1 MMGTP
6 AEEVDTF
13 KMGREIL
20 LPVCWKTRQPGR
32 VIGKRG
38 IGGGGDDDYHLHDTY
53 TTLLC
58 TVWITSTYICIH
70 TVHRMYR

>member
-13 KMGREIL
+13 KTGREIL
-20 LPVCWKTRQPGR
+20 VPACWKTRQPGR

-38 IGGGGDDDYHLHDTY
+38 EVDDYHLHPQ
-53 TTLLC
+53 
-58 TVWITSTYICIH
+58 VRMVHTYIH
-70 TVHRMYR
+70 TPYITNADGLHL